1 MKAKLKFIIPVV
13 IAIIAIIV
21 AALCIDFTPQE
32 KTDVSSL
39 MSTAHKY
46 LIENQYEQ
54 AIAEF
59 NKVIEIEPMNVDAYL
74 GLAEAYVGI
83 GDTDKAI
90 EVLEKGYEITGDD
103 RLKEMLDRLL
113 LPVPEETTVTTT
125 AAETDVTTTVHENKT
140 IPNEEL
146 VQVLM
151 QLIENPN
158 ANIEKEKLD
167 AIYKVSIWGKDF
179 YAVNENIGD
188 KYSISARVSVYD
200 DNHLIKNRYGINY
213 DNTEYEEYESGIISN
228 LTFLERL
235 NNLSIIEIEYNEIS
249 DISSLSGMTN
259 LTILILNNNKI
270 SDISALE
277 NLTNLTDLWL
287 EYNQINDISALEN
300 LTNLTDLWLEYNQI
314 NDISALENLTN
325 LKRLELD
332 CEQISNISPLKNL
345 TNLEL
350 LNLNSKLISEKSE
363 KDVEDLRKA
372 LPNCY
377 VNRYFNLGLIAFHT
391 FNPAFYQ
398 ILTQIL

>member
-13 IAIIAIIV
+13 IAVIAIIV

-32 KTDVSSL
+32 KADVSSL
-39 MSTAHKY
+39 MSTAQKH

-59 NKVIEIEPMNVDAYL
+59 NKVIEIEPMNVDAYW

-167 AIYKVSIWGKDF
+167 AIYKVSILGKDF

-287 EYNQINDISALEN
+287 EC
-300 LTNLTDLWLEYNQI
+300 NQI